1 MVLISFNEVRRT
13 MIYPLLLMFFS
24 IYSSFVLKK
33 SGSIFGEMDMSSIPD
48 SEKENYSSIMT
59 LYYMIIITTLMYLSE
74 SCYIDIILH
83 PKKKHS

>member
-48 SEKENYSSIMT
+48 SLYNHNSI
-59 LYYMIIITTLMYLSE
+59 YWVYLECFSRSFRE
-74 SCYIDIILH
+74 ILNGQNVY
-83 PKKKHS
+83 